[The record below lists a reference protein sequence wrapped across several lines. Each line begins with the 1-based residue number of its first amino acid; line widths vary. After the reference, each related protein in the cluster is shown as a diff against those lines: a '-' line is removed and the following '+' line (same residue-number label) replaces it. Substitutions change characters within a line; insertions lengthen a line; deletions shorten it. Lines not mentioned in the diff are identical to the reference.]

1 MISDLPSLQPRL
13 GFTSSEPIARKLKA
27 GPLVAVKTTEA
38 RPLVLVVVDS
48 RAWHREVD
56 LLLGLLTSTATYV
69 IRLKHFKSSLGVP
82 RGSRLTAP
90 NPGPRN
96 RIPQR
101 LSEQAASCG
110 LRFRSLHFPDAFVA
124 TRGRLAIGLLGTQR
138 AQYPLVKEYTL
149 TYRVLRIM
157 V

>member
-69 IRLKHFKSSLGVP
+69 IRLKHFKSSLG
-82 RGSRLTAP
+82 R
-90 NPGPRN
+90 
-96 RIPQR
+96 
-101 LSEQAASCG
+101 
-110 LRFRSLHFPDAFVA
+110 A
-124 TRGRLAIGLLGTQR
+124 TRLPTYSAKPRAPKPHPSTAIR
-138 AQYPLVKEYTL
+138 ASSELWPPVPVPALPGCFRRDQGPPCDWAAGHPESPIPLS
-149 TYRVLRIM
+149 
-157 V
+157 